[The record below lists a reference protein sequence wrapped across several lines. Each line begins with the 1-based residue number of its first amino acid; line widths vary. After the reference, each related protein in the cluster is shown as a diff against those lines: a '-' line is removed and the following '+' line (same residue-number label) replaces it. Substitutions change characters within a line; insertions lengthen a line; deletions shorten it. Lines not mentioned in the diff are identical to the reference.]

1 MRLGK
6 VYRDHATRVTV
17 STVTEKKDGAIL
29 EEEIA

>member
-17 STVTEKKDGAIL
+17 KKCGTVTEKKDGA
-29 EEEIA
+29 EEIA